1 MSSDTAE
8 NMKKYSFLFVV
19 IASALFA
26 FVFAVSAQEYEK
38 IPPINET
45 EAESILGTWYLQR
58 SCTDGVCED
67 FYEPSYILTFNSD
80 NTVQVE
86 INGNT
91 STNLWFMEYGDI
103 YMYNT
108 TDDVEVYITWFDRQG
123 DNLTYGPDSSN
134 YMRFSRSL
142 DPAPG
147 SAALKED
154 ASIEDFLGQW
164 ELIGMR
170 DNTGEYVTASYL
182 NAQATLIVN
191 DSTLSFITAN
201 SSYDDIQFDFQNGKV
216 FAPVSQTLA
225 DGTEDNFMMVLEYH
239 NDDTILYYELDEQT
253 EEAEIFR
260 VFVSEDY
267 QKNTEEETEQIMITN
282 PHET

>member
-19 IASALFA
+19 IALVLFA

-38 IPPINET
+38 IPPINAA
-45 EAESILGTWYLQR
+45 EAESVLGTWYLQR

-86 INGNT
+86 TNGNT

-103 YMYNT
+103 FMYNT
-108 TDDVEVYITWFDRQG
+108 TDDVEVYITWFEHQD

-142 DPAPG
+142 APTPG
-147 SAALKED
+147 SAPLKED
-154 ASIEDFLGQW
+154 ASIEDYLGQW

-170 DNTGEYVTASYL
+170 DNTGEYVTAAYL
-182 NAQATLIVN
+182 NAQATLIIN

-216 FAPVSQTLA
+216 FAPVSQTLE
-225 DGTEDNFMMVLEYH
+225 DGAEDNFMIVLEYH
-239 NDDTILYYELDEQT
+239 EDKSILFYELDEQT

-260 VFVSEDY
+260 VFVPEDY
-267 QKNTEEETEQIMITN
+267 QESTDSETD
-282 PHET
+282 